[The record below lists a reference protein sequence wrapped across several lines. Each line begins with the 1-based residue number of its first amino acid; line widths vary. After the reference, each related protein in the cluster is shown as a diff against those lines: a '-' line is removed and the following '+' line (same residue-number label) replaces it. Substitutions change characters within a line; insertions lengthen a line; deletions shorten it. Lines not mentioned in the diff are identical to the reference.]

1 MVGGGRFVTGTITR
15 LVDSEQ
21 VGTIA
26 GEDGHDY
33 AFSASAVRDA
43 AFYQLSLG
51 ASVDFTRCQASRKP
65 RAEFVRLF
73 SEPRSPRSSH
83 TRM

>member
-1 MVGGGRFVTGTITR
+1 MVGGARLVTGTITR
-15 LVDSEQ
+15 LVDSDQ

-33 AFSASAVRDA
+33 VFSASALRDA

-51 ASVDFTRCQASRKP
+51 ISVEFTRCQASGRP
-65 RAEFVRLF
+65 RAEFVRLL
-73 SEPRSPRSSH
+73 R
-83 TRM
+83 

>member
-1 MVGGGRFVTGTITR
+1 MTGTITR

-33 AFSASAVRDA
+33 VFSASAVRDA
-43 AFYQLSLG
+43 TFYQLSLG
-51 ASVDFTRCQASRKP
+51 TSVDFTPGQASRRP
-65 RAEFVRLF
+65 RAEFVRLL
-73 SEPRSPRSSH
+73 R
-83 TRM
+83 